1 MMHTLFQNDRLAPPM
16 NLDAYLEVLDP
27 RPRDGCVKV
36 FDAAKRADR
45 YVEVATLTADLYAGK
60 LTLLRAGK
68 PRFSQA
74 AQHSDTKLHN
84 KIHVIKEA
92 MRRIRGIQKQLGV
105 SFAAAYH
112 YAAEAYRDEAG
123 PLSEPFPPQST
134 MYRYRQRELAGLPV
148 LRGDRNKG
156 NRSPRYSQE
165 VINTICTLAEL
176 HYLVPQSRW
185 SLETLTNTVN
195 RAVRGSLVPLDC
207 PKISRKFVRNTIRRF
222 VQANPDDDRML
233 PSQAIAGTAIAKQR
247 IRVEMP
253 FERVEQ
259 DALHLPFVIQTPS
272 GVSSQVWLV
281 HAIDCCTGH
290 PMGWRLVVGAPT
302 DTDSLA
308 CAEMYMAPVRLTYL
322 AALGIDCTWAAC
334 GTPGLLVF
342 DNGAE
347 TKTWRIEKLELLGV
361 DVRHCRARAG
371 QEKPFIERLNLSLK
385 NALEALAGCTR
396 FEGKDGQR
404 DPIALGDRLMTL
416 EELERW
422 IVRWLYE
429 KWIHQPLDRL
439 TWEVVLTESAVK
451 GETPAKR
458 WQHFESSCYAISL
471 PPSRAEWLS
480 ALYEHTERTLSRK
493 TGITV
498 EGMNYKGDGL
508 PALIHRH
515 GEGQVVHVLYDPDD
529 FRYVY
534 VDDGDERPLV
544 TLVNEHVRPETPAW
558 SMREA
563 TERLKLQK
571 SSLELAPQAQKFE
584 DALHEQVVADSLAP
598 KRKKTSKHERNR
610 ETAQREKHARAV
622 TRASKQPG
630 PMPPPT
636 VAARS
641 ADWPSDTPPAPAAT
655 PPVVPLL
662 DDVELLPVLARDS
675 GGLL

>member
-1 MMHTLFQNDRLAPPM
+1 M
-16 NLDAYLEVLDP
+16 
-27 RPRDGCVKV
+27 
-36 FDAAKRADR
+36 
-45 YVEVATLTADLYAGK
+45 EVATLTADLYAGK

-74 AQHSDTKLHN
+74 AQHSDTKLHD

-92 MRRIRGIQKQLGV
+92 MQRIRDFQKQLGV

-123 PLSEPFPPQST
+123 PQSEPFPPQST

-165 VINTICTLAEL
+165 VINMICTLADL

-185 SLETLTNTVN
+185 SLKTLTNTVN

-207 PKISRKFVRNTIRRF
+207 PKISQKYVRNTIRRF

-347 TKTWRIEKLELLGV
+347 AKTWRIQKLERLGV

-429 KWIHQPLDRL
+429 N
-439 TWEVVLTESAVK
+439 
-451 GETPAKR
+451 G
-458 WQHFESSCYAISL
+458 F
-471 PPSRAEWLS
+471 
-480 ALYEHTERTLSRK
+480 
-493 TGITV
+493 
-498 EGMNYKGDGL
+498 
-508 PALIHRH
+508 
-515 GEGQVVHVLYDPDD
+515 
-529 FRYVY
+529 
-534 VDDGDERPLV
+534 
-544 TLVNEHVRPETPAW
+544 
-558 SMREA
+558 
-563 TERLKLQK
+563 
-571 SSLELAPQAQKFE
+571 
-584 DALHEQVVADSLAP
+584 
-598 KRKKTSKHERNR
+598 TSHS
-610 ETAQREKHARAV
+610 TA
-622 TRASKQPG
+622 
-630 PMPPPT
+630 
-636 VAARS
+636 
-641 ADWPSDTPPAPAAT
+641 
-655 PPVVPLL
+655 
-662 DDVELLPVLARDS
+662 
-675 GGLL
+675 